1 MKIALAQINPIIGH
15 FEYNVNRIKANIL
28 EAEEQG
34 AELVIFPEL
43 SVCGYPPQDFLEFSE
58 FIESCGKAVE
68 DIARFRPHMAVV
80 VGAPMPNPEK
90 KGKNLLNCALW
101 LQDGT
106 IRLQAAKALLPNYD
120 VFDEYRYFESGRQFE
135 TISYKGRRFALT
147 VCEDIWDIG
156 DDPEYVVSPPL
167 EYQPQK
173 PDFLINISASPF
185 NTEQQE
191 NRYNV
196 MGHWCTLM
204 GVEGLYCNQVGAQT
218 ELIFD
223 GGSFRM
229 NAHGTVTH
237 RADYFSEELLI
248 TQAEEKPYDGL
259 EPEAFEKVH
268 LALITGIRDYFAKQ
282 GFRKAVIGLSGGI
295 DSALVAVLAVEALGP
310 DNVLALLMP
319 SAFSSEHSVTD
330 SIQLAENLGIAYELL
345 PINPIYDS
353 FIQSLQKPFR
363 GTTFGVAE
371 ENLQS
376 RIRGTLLMAL
386 SNKHGYILLNTSNKS
401 ELAVGYGTLYGDMC
415 GALAVIGDL
424 YKTSVYMLARWLNE
438 NKPVIPENILIKE
451 PSAELRPGQK
461 DSDTL
466 PPYPL
471 LDMILSRYIE
481 HRQGPNKICAETGFP
496 REMVLRVLR
505 MVNQA
510 EFKRRQAP
518 PVLRVTSKAFGPGR
532 RLPIVG
538 KYLE

>member
-1 MKIALAQINPIIGH
+1 
-15 FEYNVNRIKANIL
+15 
-28 EAEEQG
+28 
-34 AELVIFPEL
+34 
-43 SVCGYPPQDFLEFSE
+43 
-58 FIESCGKAVE
+58 
-68 DIARFRPHMAVV
+68 
-80 VGAPMPNPEK
+80 
-90 KGKNLLNCALW
+90 
-101 LQDGT
+101 
-106 IRLQAAKALLPNYD
+106 
-120 VFDEYRYFESGRQFE
+120 
-135 TISYKGRRFALT
+135 
-147 VCEDIWDIG
+147 
-156 DDPEYVVSPPL
+156 
-167 EYQPQK
+167 
-173 PDFLINISASPF
+173 
-185 NTEQQE
+185 
-191 NRYNV
+191 
-196 MGHWCTLM
+196 
-204 GVEGLYCNQVGAQT
+204 VGAQT